1 MACLWFLWLIG
12 FCHHCDV
19 VWDVAG
25 DGWCPV
31 AQLFNL
37 CLWFV
42 LASRSQKGATG
53 SMCCMCFVLV
63 LVAADHVAA
72 ACYTTLCLHGL
83 CCGYLCVR
91 AL

>member
-1 MACLWFLWLIG
+1 MWYRMLP
-12 FCHHCDV
+12 V
-19 VWDVAG
+19 VVSC
-25 DGWCPV
+25 CPAIQAV
-31 AQLFNL
+31 FVV
-37 CLWFV
+37 V

-53 SMCCMCFVLV
+53 LMCCMCFVLV